1 MSRDAPLPLEY
12 PEARLSTPQSR
23 NGSSWRVLSAIV
35 AIALAGC
42 EDILE
47 PTGPGDVPVSSVSVS
62 APSGEVEEGATI
74 QLTAVVSPFGASQDV
89 SWTTSDATTALVDAS
104 GLVTP
109 VSLGGV
115 TITATSTEDASKSGQ
130 IEITVTCRNLVQ
142 SMVGDGGT
150 VPGDVCHQ
158 VLTPLSVNDGTLVVE
173 AGADISFGTGGY
185 LTIAS
190 AGRLT
195 AVGTVD
201 DPIVFTSLD
210 PAQLWRGIRFAGS
223 ASTDN
228 RLEHV
233 TLANGGSSGW
243 SGAGYSTS
251 ALLIEGGSRVDIV
264 STEITGSG
272 GQGLTVFGN
281 VELTFG
287 ASTLSDNA
295 VAAWVHPGV
304 ARSIGADNVFD
315 GNDANVVRVGFGN
328 NDAVSTL
335 QTWAAIGVPFEI
347 QDRMYVEAPLTIDP
361 GAELT
366 FRADVS
372 MIVRNGGSFTAQ
384 GTEDAPITFS
394 GVENLPGYWKGI
406 RIATVSTDNIFDH
419 VVFEDGGGT
428 AWTGDGDSR
437 SMVYLDTGSKAV
449 FTNTT
454 FRRSGHYA
462 LWVLGGGDI
471 EGFAGNVFEAN
482 ARTAVVHPN
491 RVGAIASDN
500 SFVGNDEQFVR
511 VSFGNNDAVAV
522 AQTWS
527 VLEVPYRVTV
537 RTFVRAPL
545 VIEAGTA
552 LEFAQGAHLVVTE
565 EGSLNAVGTPAAPIT
580 FSGAQAVAGYW
591 KGLQFGTVS
600 VSNVLSHVL
609 VQHAGSDA
617 WFGGANST
625 GTIWVTGDGLLDL
638 ADVTIRFSG
647 GHALLL
653 SNGGA
658 VTCSNVDDGGFMYY
672 DFASSSASTTCP

>member
-1 MSRDAPLPLEY
+1 M
-12 PEARLSTPQSR
+12 STPQIR
-23 NGSSWRVLSAIV
+23 NGSNWRVLFAILAIV
-35 AIALAGC
+35 LAGC
-42 EDILE
+42 EDILD
-47 PTGPGDVPVSSVSVS
+47 PTGPGDVSVASVSVS
-62 APSGEVEEGATI
+62 APSEEVEEGATL
-74 QLTAVVSPFGASQDV
+74 QLTAVVSPFGASQQV
-89 SWTTSDATTALVDAS
+89 SWATSDATTALVDAS

-109 VSLGGV
+109 VSLGDV
-115 TITATSTEDASKSGQ
+115 TIRATSTDDSSKSGE

-150 VPGDVCHQ
+150 VRGDVCYQ

-173 AGADISFGTGGY
+173 AGANISFGTSGS
-185 LTIAS
+185 LSIAS

-201 DPIVFTSLD
+201 DPIVFTSRD

-233 TLANGGSSGW
+233 TLENGGANGWGGSSP
-243 SGAGYSTS
+243 T
-251 ALLIEGGSRVDIV
+251 ALLIESGSRVDIS

-272 GQGLTVFGN
+272 GHGLTVFAN
-281 VELTFG
+281 VELTFES
-287 ASTLSDNA
+287 STLSENA
-295 VAAWVHPGV
+295 VAAWVHPDA

-315 GNDANVVRVGFGN
+315 GNDANVVRVVFGN
-328 NDAVSTL
+328 NDAVTTA
-335 QTWAAIGVPFEI
+335 QTWAAIAVPFEI

-366 FRADVS
+366 FRAGVS
-372 MIVRNGGSFTAQ
+372 MIVRNGGSLTAQ
-384 GTEDAPITFS
+384 GAVDAPISFS
-394 GVENLPGYWKGI
+394 GTENLPGFWKGI
-406 RIATVSTDNIFDH
+406 QIATISTDNIFDH

-428 AWTGDGDSR
+428 VWSGDSDSR
-437 SMVYLDTGSKAV
+437 AMIYLDAGSKAV

-454 FRRSGHYA
+454 FRGSAHYA
-462 LWVLGGGDI
+462 LWVPGGGDI
-471 EGFAGNVFEAN
+471 EGFTGNVFEAN

-500 SFVGNDEQFVR
+500 SFIGNAEQFVR
-511 VSFGNNDAVAV
+511 VSFGNNDAVTA

-565 EGSLNAVGTPAAPIT
+565 EGSMSAVGTPASPIT

-600 VSNVLSHVL
+600 VSNVLSNVL
-609 VQHAGSDA
+609 LQHAGSDA
-617 WFGGANST
+617 WFGGDNST
-625 GTIWVTGDGLLDL
+625 GTIWVTSDGLLDL
-638 ADVTIRFSG
+638 ADVTIRLTEG
-647 GHALLL
+647 YALLL
-653 SNGGA
+653 SNGGT
-658 VTCSNVDDGGFMYY
+658 VTCTNVDDGGFMYY
-672 DFASSSASTTCP
+672 DFASVSASSTCP

>member
-1 MSRDAPLPLEY
+1 M
-12 PEARLSTPQSR
+12 STPQSR
-23 NGSSWRVLSAIV
+23 NGSNWRVIGAILV
-35 AIALAGC
+35 VALAGC
-42 EDILE
+42 EDVLE
-47 PTGPGDVPVSSVSVS
+47 PTGPGDVSVESVSVS
-62 APSGEVEEGATI
+62 APSEEVEEGATL
-74 QLTAVVSPFGASQDV
+74 QLTAAVSPFGASQAV
-89 SWTTSDATTALVDAS
+89 SWATSDATTALVDAS

-109 VSLGGV
+109 VSLGDV

-142 SMVGDGGT
+142 AMVADGGT
-150 VPGDVCHQ
+150 VPGDVCYQ

-173 AGADISFGTGGY
+173 AGANISFGTGGS
-185 LTIAS
+185 LAIAS

-201 DPIVFTSLD
+201 DPILFTSLD
-210 PAQLWRGIRFAGS
+210 PAQRWRGIRFAGS

-233 TLANGGSSGW
+233 TLENGGSSGW
-243 SGAGYSTS
+243 GGYAPT
-251 ALLIEGGSRVDIV
+251 ALLIEGGSRVDITA
-264 STEITGSG
+264 TEIAGSAG
-272 GQGLTVFGN
+272 PGLTVFAD
-281 VELTFG
+281 VELTLG
-287 ASTLSDNA
+287 ASTLSDND
-295 VAAWVHPGV
+295 VAAWVHPDAV
-304 ARSIGADNVFD
+304 RSIGADNVFA

-328 NDAVSTL
+328 NDAVTTG
-335 QTWAAIGVPFEI
+335 QTWAAIGVPFEM

-361 GAELT
+361 GAELR

-372 MIVRNGGSFTAQ
+372 MIVRNGGSLTAQ
-384 GTEDAPITFS
+384 GTVDAPIAFS
-394 GVENLPGYWKGI
+394 GVENLPGFWQGI
-406 RIATVSTDNIFDH
+406 RIATISTDNVFDH

-428 AWTGDGDSR
+428 VWSGDTDSR
-437 SMVYLDTGSKAV
+437 AMVYLDPGSKAV

-454 FRRSGHYA
+454 FRGSGHYG
-462 LWVLGGGDI
+462 LWVPGGGDI

-491 RVGAIASDN
+491 HVGAIASDN
-500 SFVGNDEQFVR
+500 SFVDNDEQFLR
-511 VSFGNNDAVAV
+511 VSFGNNDAVAA

-552 LEFAQGAHLVVTE
+552 MEFAQGAHLVVTE
-565 EGSLNAVGTPAAPIT
+565 EGSLSAVGTPASPIT

-600 VSNVLSHVL
+600 VSNVLSNVL
-609 VQHAGSDA
+609 VEHAGSEA

-625 GTIWVTGDGLLDL
+625 GSIWVTGDGLLDL
-638 ADVTIRFSG
+638 ADVTIRLSG
-647 GHALLL
+647 GYALLL

-672 DFASSSASTTCP
+672 DFASSSSSPTCP